1 MKGDFKIYF
10 MKYKGVHMNIAICD
24 IDKEFASI
32 IKLKIEEKLGSVDV
46 DIYTDSK
53 LLMQSDKVYDCVFL
67 YMDMPDINGIDMAR
81 CIREKYTFTK
91 MIFILSKLDAV
102 VEVMKYNPYRFI
114 RKEHLE
120 EDIKEVIAVL
130 KEKSEEELQ
139 YINFTIPGERKPLRF
154 NIKDIVMFEVFRHE
168 LKIKLED
175 KEVRIKATLEILEK
189 TLEAKGFI
197 RVHKSYI
204 ANYLWIEDIIR
215 NAVILNNGQ
224 RVPLSR
230 QKKQTV
236 IQRLNSLRSNK
247 N

>member
-1 MKGDFKIYF
+1 
-10 MKYKGVHMNIAICD
+10 
-24 IDKEFASI
+24 
-32 IKLKIEEKLGSVDV
+32 
-46 DIYTDSK
+46 
-53 LLMQSDKVYDCVFL
+53 
-67 YMDMPDINGIDMAR
+67 
-81 CIREKYTFTK
+81 

-102 VEVMKYNPYRFI
+102 VEVMKYNPYRLI

-139 YINFTIPGERKPLRF
+139 YINFKIPGERKPLRF

-189 TLEAKGFI
+189 TLEEKGFI

-204 ANYLWIEDIIR
+204 VNYLWIEDIIR
-215 NAVILNNGQ
+215 NEVILNNGQ

-236 IQRLNSLRSNK
+236 IQKLNSLWSNK

>member
-1 MKGDFKIYF
+1 MEGDFKIYF

-102 VEVMKYNPYRFI
+102 
-114 RKEHLE
+114 
-120 EDIKEVIAVL
+120 L
-130 KEKSEEELQ
+130 KGDYHSEEEIISASLVL
-139 YINFTIPGERKPLRF
+139 GSE
-154 NIKDIVMFEVFRHE
+154 
-168 LKIKLED
+168 
-175 KEVRIKATLEILEK
+175 
-189 TLEAKGFI
+189 KGFT
-197 RVHKSYI
+197 RDGV
-204 ANYLWIEDIIR
+204 
-215 NAVILNNGQ
+215 AVMPDTEKVQ
-224 RVPLSR
+224 ELSGSDMAHWR
-230 QKKQTV
+230 
-236 IQRLNSLRSNK
+236 
-247 N
+247 

>member
-91 MIFILSKLDAV
+91 MIF
-102 VEVMKYNPYRFI
+102 
-114 RKEHLE
+114 
-120 EDIKEVIAVL
+120 
-130 KEKSEEELQ
+130 
-139 YINFTIPGERKPLRF
+139 
-154 NIKDIVMFEVFRHE
+154 
-168 LKIKLED
+168 
-175 KEVRIKATLEILEK
+175 
-189 TLEAKGFI
+189 
-197 RVHKSYI
+197 
-204 ANYLWIEDIIR
+204 
-215 NAVILNNGQ
+215 
-224 RVPLSR
+224 
-230 QKKQTV
+230 
-236 IQRLNSLRSNK
+236 
-247 N
+247 

>member
-1 MKGDFKIYF
+1 M
-10 MKYKGVHMNIAICD
+10 
-24 IDKEFASI
+24 
-32 IKLKIEEKLGSVDV
+32 
-46 DIYTDSK
+46 
-53 LLMQSDKVYDCVFL
+53 
-67 YMDMPDINGIDMAR
+67 
-81 CIREKYTFTK
+81 
-91 MIFILSKLDAV
+91 
-102 VEVMKYNPYRFI
+102 
-114 RKEHLE
+114 E

-139 YINFTIPGERKPLRF
+139 YINFKIPGERKPLRF

-189 TLEAKGFI
+189 TLEEKGFI

-204 ANYLWIEDIIR
+204 VNYLWIEDIIR
-215 NAVILNNGQ
+215 NEVILNNGQ

-236 IQRLNSLRSNK
+236 IQKLNSLWSNK

>member
-1 MKGDFKIYF
+1 MEGDFKIYF

-114 RKEHLE
+114 RKEHLD

-189 TLEAKGFI
+189 LWKRKVLSGYIKVTLQ
-197 RVHKSYI
+197 
-204 ANYLWIEDIIR
+204 IIF
-215 NAVILNNGQ
+215 G
-224 RVPLSR
+224 
-230 QKKQTV
+230 
-236 IQRLNSLRSNK
+236 
-247 N
+247 

>member
-1 MKGDFKIYF
+1 
-10 MKYKGVHMNIAICD
+10 MNIAICD

-130 KEKSEEELQ
+130 KEKSEEKQLF
-139 YINFTIPGERKPLRF
+139 YIWGHSYEFDVNNNWKRME
-154 NIKDIVMFEVFRHE
+154 
-168 LKIKLED
+168 
-175 KEVRIKATLEILEK
+175 EILDR
-189 TLEAKGFI
+189 LIG
-197 RVHKSYI
+197 H
-204 ANYLWIEDIIR
+204 
-215 NAVILNNGQ
+215 NNIFYGTN
-224 RVPLSR
+224 REVLLPC
-230 QKKQTV
+230 
-236 IQRLNSLRSNK
+236 
-247 N
+247 

>member
-1 MKGDFKIYF
+1 

-114 RKEHLE
+114 RKEHLD

-154 NIKDIVMFEVFRHE
+154 IYKRYSDV
-168 LKIKLED
+168 
-175 KEVRIKATLEILEK
+175 
-189 TLEAKGFI
+189 
-197 RVHKSYI
+197 
-204 ANYLWIEDIIR
+204 
-215 NAVILNNGQ
+215 
-224 RVPLSR
+224 
-230 QKKQTV
+230 
-236 IQRLNSLRSNK
+236 
-247 N
+247 

>member
-1 MKGDFKIYF
+1 
-10 MKYKGVHMNIAICD
+10 
-24 IDKEFASI
+24 
-32 IKLKIEEKLGSVDV
+32 
-46 DIYTDSK
+46 
-53 LLMQSDKVYDCVFL
+53 
-67 YMDMPDINGIDMAR
+67 
-81 CIREKYTFTK
+81 
-91 MIFILSKLDAV
+91 
-102 VEVMKYNPYRFI
+102 
-114 RKEHLE
+114 
-120 EDIKEVIAVL
+120 
-130 KEKSEEELQ
+130 
-139 YINFTIPGERKPLRF
+139 
-154 NIKDIVMFEVFRHE
+154 MFEVFRHE

-215 NAVILNNGQ
+215 NEVILNNGQ
-224 RVPLSR
+224 RVLLSR

>member
-1 MKGDFKIYF
+1 
-10 MKYKGVHMNIAICD
+10 MNIAICD

-130 KEKSEEELQ
+130 KEKSEEKQLFYIWGHSYEFEADGNWDVIEKFAELTGGKDSIWYANNLEIYD
-139 YINFTIPGERKPLRF
+139 YIADFKRLYCSVDGSRMHNPTNRTLWFLYNSKIVSIAPGET
-154 NIKDIVMFEVFRHE
+154 I
-168 LKIKLED
+168 
-175 KEVRIKATLEILEK
+175 
-189 TLEAKGFI
+189 
-197 RVHKSYI
+197 
-204 ANYLWIEDIIR
+204 
-215 NAVILNNGQ
+215 
-224 RVPLSR
+224 
-230 QKKQTV
+230 
-236 IQRLNSLRSNK
+236 SL
-247 N
+247 